1 MTRSRR
7 LLALLCLGT
16 MAGSCASIRF
26 REAMNQVERRKAIL
40 MDELENGSEFAA
52 RDAAR
57 ELETA
62 LASPVVASDFRHASD
77 PEFRRLLD
85 EALAT
90 IRKIHEEPSF
100 QPDGVARF
108 RSELLATCNGACH
121 EKFKS
126 DL

>member
-1 MTRSRR
+1 MSRSSRV
-7 LLALLCLGT
+7 LALICFAAI
-16 MAGSCASIRF
+16 AGSCASIRF
-26 REAMNQVERRKAIL
+26 RKAMDLVERRKALL
-40 MDELENGSEFAA
+40 MDELEKGSELAA

-57 ELETA
+57 ELEAA
-62 LASPVVASDFRHASD
+62 LASPVIARDSRHASD
-77 PEFRRLLD
+77 PEYERLLA

-100 QPDGVARF
+100 QPDGVERF